1 MSDNE
6 DYFSNEDDESIMS
19 DTDDENDEIDTQ
31 QNTKK
36 NGGLGV
42 NKKFVISEED
52 DDDNNQDDDDDVV
65 NEYMINDDD
74 DVDEDDDDDDDMD
87 DYDYEQ
93 TGGAKEL
100 EKSIKT
106 NKKQQEKV
114 DVKKNISEKDDE
126 EMEDDEDE
134 EEDDDEYYLQ
144 KFDAEL
150 NKNYI
155 TETHPESVFHNMEE
169 IKEMTKVFRDSNF
182 NIIDQ
187 FHRTLPFLTKYEKTR
202 VIGQRAKQLES
213 GAKPF
218 IEVPENVIDTY
229 LIAELELKQKKIPF
243 IIKRPLH
250 NGGSEYW
257 SLKDL
262 EIINF

>member
-42 NKKFVISEED
+42 NKKFVISEDDD
-52 DDDNNQDDDDDVV
+52 DDDNNQDDDV

-74 DVDEDDDDDDDMD
+74 DVDEDDDDDMD

-114 DVKKNISEKDDE
+114 DVKKNIIEKEDDDDVID
-126 EMEDDEDE
+126 DDEDE

>member
-74 DVDEDDDDDDDMD
+74 DVDEDDDDDDMD